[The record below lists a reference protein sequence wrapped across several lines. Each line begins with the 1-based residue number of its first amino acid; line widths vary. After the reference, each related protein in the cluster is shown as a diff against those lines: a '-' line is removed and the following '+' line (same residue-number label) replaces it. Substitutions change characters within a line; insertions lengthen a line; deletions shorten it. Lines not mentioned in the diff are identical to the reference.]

1 MYLFVN
7 MEDIHKML
15 LGIAST
21 IISIFI
27 VIIGFSG
34 KRWLSDFDKKFDQ
47 MRSDQQSIISDL
59 KKVIEDIS
67 DLKTEYQLV
76 KSYIHEIEGRMEMR
90 HQGHDS
96 KIKEHTDEIK
106 VIKHRLTAA
115 EKRIEAFKLY
125 HKKNHPTDEI
135 E

>member
-1 MYLFVN
+1 
-7 MEDIHKML
+7 MEDFHL
-15 LGIAST
+15 TFLTIAGSV
-21 IISIFI
+21 I
-27 VIIGFSG
+27 VILLTVIGFAVR
-34 KRWLSDFDKKFDQ
+34 KWLDDFNAGFKE
-47 MRSDQQSIISDL
+47 MRADL
-59 KKVIEDIS
+59 KEIKNDIS